1 MSRRE
6 EKRAER
12 ADRLAELRAREEL
25 GALRAGAGAA
35 RTVALEPGKASGEGG
50 GRRSGGRT
58 GRGSRK
64 NRKDQKGSGGSRARE
79 LFVPPRGWYGPGGGR
94 VGYLDPPTMWR
105 ATTVQACGMWPF
117 AAGSGSPMTGVPL
130 GQHLFTGATVCGDPL
145 NWFTRARYISN
156 PSLFMLGMPGLGKST
171 LVNRMLI
178 GLSATGVVPLVLGDL
193 KPDYADT
200 VRALGGQVISIGRG
214 RGGINVL
221 DPGAMGAAAA
231 RIGGEA
237 GEVLKAETH
246 GRVLNM
252 VAALITIVRGRPMD
266 DHEQSV
272 LSAVLH
278 HLRERTPQGRTVLL
292 PDVLRVLTEGPDRVR
307 AVTLD
312 RGDDARYRDAVDPLH
327 RSLLGILDGPLGDTF
342 ASETSTRIDPA
353 APAVCI
359 DISGIGEADT
369 QLTAAAML
377 AAWSDGLGTVA
388 ASHALADAG
397 LEPRRWFFTVLD
409 ELWRPLRAAS
419 GIVDRIDALT
429 RLNRSLGLGDAK
441 ITHTLKDA
449 EALGTDADR
458 AKARGFVER
467 AGMVVCAGLPK
478 AEMEDLGKV
487 VGLSRRE
494 IELVSSWSSPPGWGV
509 SGEHEEPPGRGRFLI
524 KVGGRPGIPIKVAI
538 TDAERRLHDTN
549 TRWTPHEKAVE
560 RAVDQE
566 LAHTAAQVARAA
578 QEGAYALPGSPE
590 GPAPG
595 SDAGRWTA

>member
-1 MSRRE
+1 MSSTGPRPPAP
-6 EKRAER
+6 KTQP
-12 ADRLAELRAREEL
+12 LP
-25 GALRAGAGAA
+25 GA
-35 RTVALEPGKASGEGG
+35 
-50 GRRSGGRT
+50 
-58 GRGSRK
+58 
-64 NRKDQKGSGGSRARE
+64 
-79 LFVPPRGWYGPGGGR
+79 RGWPGPGGGEI
-94 VGYLDPPTMWR
+94 GHLDPPTMWR
-105 ATTVQACGMWPF
+105 ATTVQACGLWPF

-130 GQHLFTGATVCGDPL
+130 GQHLDTGATVCGDPIS
-145 NWFTRARYISN
+145 WFTRARYISN

-178 GLSATGVVPLVLGDL
+178 GLAATGVVPLVLGDL

-214 RGGINVL
+214 VGGINIL

-231 RIGGEA
+231 RLGGTAGQSLAAEA
-237 GEVLKAETH
+237 H

-252 VAALITIVRGRPMD
+252 VAALISVVRSRPMD

-272 LSAVLH
+272 LAAALH
-278 HLRERTPQGRTVLL
+278 HLRERTPTGRAPLL
-292 PDVLRVLTEGPDRVR
+292 PDLLAVLQQGPDRVR

-312 RGDDARYRDAVDPLH
+312 RGDDTRYRDAVDPLH
-327 RSLLGILDGPLGDTF
+327 RSLLGILDGPLGGTF
-342 ASETSTRIDPA
+342 SSPTSTRIDPA

-359 DISGIGEADT
+359 DISRIGESDT

-388 ASHALADAG
+388 AAHALADAG
-397 LEPRRWFFTVLD
+397 LAPRRWYFTVLD

-449 EALGTDADR
+449 EALGSESDR

-467 AGMVVCAGLPK
+467 AGMVVCAGLPRT
-478 AEMEDLGKV
+478 EMEELGRV
-487 VGLSRRE
+487 VGLSERE
-494 IELVSSWSSPPGWGV
+494 IDLVSSWSSPPGWAVTG
-509 SGEHEEPPGRGRFLI
+509 GHEEPPGRGRFLI

-538 TDAERRLHDTN
+538 TQTERDLHNTN
-549 TRWTPHEKAVE
+549 SRW
-560 RAVDQE
+560 
-566 LAHTAAQVARAA
+566 AAGEPPR
-578 QEGAYALPGSPE
+578 PT
-590 GPAPG
+590 GP
-595 SDAGRWTA
+595 DHRRTT

>member
-1 MSRRE
+1 M
-6 EKRAER
+6 
-12 ADRLAELRAREEL
+12 
-25 GALRAGAGAA
+25 
-35 RTVALEPGKASGEGG
+35 
-50 GRRSGGRT
+50 
-58 GRGSRK
+58 
-64 NRKDQKGSGGSRARE
+64 
-79 LFVPPRGWYGPGGGR
+79 
-94 VGYLDPPTMWR
+94 DPPTMWR
-105 ATTVQACGMWPF
+105 ATTVQACGLWPF
-117 AAGSGSPMTGVPL
+117 AAGSSAPMTGVPL
-130 GQHLFTGATVCGDPL
+130 GQHLDTGATVCGDPIS
-145 NWFTRARYISN
+145 WFTRARYISN

-214 RGGINVL
+214 VGGINVL

-231 RIGGEA
+231 RIGGAA
-237 GEVLKAETH
+237 GRGLTAETH

-252 VAALITIVRGRPMD
+252 VAALISVVRSKPMD

-272 LSAVLH
+272 LSAALH
-278 HLRERTPQGRTVLL
+278 HLRERTPNGRAPLL
-292 PDVLRVLTEGPDRVR
+292 PDLLRVLQEGPDRVR

-312 RGDDARYRDAVDPLH
+312 RGDDSRYRDAVDPLH

-342 ASETSTRIDPA
+342 SSETSTRIDPDS
-353 APAVCI
+353 PAVCI
-359 DISGIGEADT
+359 DISRIGEADT

-377 AAWSDGLGTVA
+377 ATWSDGLGTVA

-397 LEPRRWFFTVLD
+397 LAPRRWFFTVLD

-449 EALGTDADR
+449 EALGSESDR

-467 AGMVVCAGLPK
+467 AGMVVCAGLPRT
-478 AEMEDLGKV
+478 EMEELGRV
-487 VGLSRRE
+487 VGLSKRE
-494 IELVSSWSSPPGWGV
+494 VDLVSSWSSPPGWAVTG
-509 SGEHEEPPGRGRFLI
+509 GHEEPPGRGRFLI

-538 TDAERRLHDTN
+538 TDTERRLHNTN
-549 TRWTPHEKAVE
+549 SRWTGGKTS
-560 RAVDQE
+560 QG
-566 LAHTAAQVARAA
+566 TSVAGGW
-578 QEGAYALPGSPE
+578 EGTS
-590 GPAPG
+590 
-595 SDAGRWTA
+595 